1 MVVRLGDALLKC
13 LPRRC
18 AGGLGIAVVDAE
30 CAVWLMLVLLVL
42 RLSVSVNPRFGFQM
56 YHFPGLCLTPAVILK
71 SLALCGLL
79 NFILSLYLGVVDRMI
94 DSCREPNSSRLWRTK
109 RWRFLAVASAFL
121 LRSSCCF
128 KNTLLS

>member
-30 CAVWLMLVLLVL
+30 CAVWLMLVDAGAA
-42 RLSVSVNPRFGFQM
+42 FGSHM
-56 YHFPGLCLTPAVILK
+56 NHFPGLCLTPAVILK